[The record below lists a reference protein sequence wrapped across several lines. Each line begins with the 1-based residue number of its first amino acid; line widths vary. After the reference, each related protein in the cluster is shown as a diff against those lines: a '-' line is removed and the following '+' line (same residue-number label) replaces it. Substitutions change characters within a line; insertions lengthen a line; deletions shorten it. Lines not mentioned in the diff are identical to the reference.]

1 MAKTE
6 EKQKK
11 QPKKKTEGYFY
22 QKWWFWVV
30 IGVIFAGTW
39 AFLFVKDMNLRS
51 SIIGICGV
59 WGSTI
64 ATIFIGIIAAKQSE
78 RYTLLS
84 RKQSLID
91 AIRAEQN
98 SFLTTYSEISGIGQ
112 YVEVSL
118 EALFVEE
125 DEWEKKLQCAIK
137 YTNLLAVVEDFS
149 NKLTTYWYSPTGMK
163 QMQDACNNFLKF
175 LKIDL
180 NVDALVNTSLE
191 NAVAVNKK
199 LVQQYLEHLKNL
211 RKVKNVIIVE
221 MQYLIRIIAQ
231 SKNMK
236 ELQDI
241 ENKISRFNK
250 ENYKTLFEA
259 NELKNQEK
267 EKDDND

>member
-11 QPKKKTEGYFY
+11 QLKKKAGRYFY

-39 AFLFVKDMNLRS
+39 AFLFIKDMDLRS

-64 ATIFIGIIAAKQSE
+64 ATIFIGIIAARQSE

-98 SFLTTYSEISGIGQ
+98 SFLTTYSEINDIGQ
-112 YVEVSL
+112 YVDVSL
-118 EALFVEE
+118 EALFVAE
-125 DEWEKKLQCAIK
+125 DEWEKKLECAIK
-137 YTNLLAVVEDFS
+137 YTNLLAIVEDFS
-149 NKLTTYWYSPTGMK
+149 NRLTTYWYSPTGMK
-163 QMQDACNNFLKF
+163 QMQDACNKFLNFLKT
-175 LKIDL
+175 DL
-180 NVDALVNTSLE
+180 NVDTLVNTSLE

-211 RKVKNVIIVE
+211 RNVKNVIIVE

-231 SKNMK
+231 SKKME
-236 ELQDI
+236 ELQDV
-241 ENKISRFNK
+241 ENKISVFNK
-250 ENYKTLFEA
+250 ENYKGLFGK
-259 NELKNQEK
+259 NSLKQAKEQEK
-267 EKDDND
+267 ND